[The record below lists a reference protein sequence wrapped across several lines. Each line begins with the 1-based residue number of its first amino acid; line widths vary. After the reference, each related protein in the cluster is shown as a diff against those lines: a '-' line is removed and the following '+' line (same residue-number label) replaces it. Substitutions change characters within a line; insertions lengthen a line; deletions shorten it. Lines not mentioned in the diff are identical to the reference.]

1 MKRKFLFLTVIT
13 LILAIG
19 LEACA
24 KPHEH
29 LYSESWSSDETY
41 HWHQPLCDDAEPTKE
56 KHTFNED
63 KCIVCGYER
72 ESSVKP
78 GEGENPGGEQTPGE
92 GENPG
97 GEQTPGE
104 GENPGGE
111 QTPGEGETPGGE
123 QTPGEGE
130 NPGGEQTPG
139 EGENP
144 GGEQTPGEE
153 QNPGGE
159 EELPDTGDGEYEEPD
174 ENVDIEALP
183 DKTVKPDQYYTNIE
197 DVFKDVEFQD
207 MTDGAADVKGA
218 QTQSE
223 VDKAWATITQTLRN
237 IELGKGFAFGDILID
252 ESRHQAFYSAIAIW
266 QFKGLNGSI
275 NNATKLNVKEVLQ
288 TTQYYA
294 PSENST
300 YYANMHGAYEM
311 IDGQTPKSYRIE
323 KAAAYVAQD
332 IFDSF
337 RYHLGEFQ
345 YCIGATEKVT
355 KKYARSGDYY
365 YIQVL
370 REVEDS
376 SSGIALPINTTMQA
390 AYYKGYLVAF
400 RHNMKYLIDGV
411 DMSSDAYILV
421 TEIKDSIARPQETYT
436 PTSGA
441 PSWVPIPH
449 KNLDPGKDFTETD
462 MQQVTTEDDAFDAYN
477 VFGNS
482 VSQAGYG
489 FDYIAPRGDVQLKTK
504 NAYSETEITFDKYS
518 ADGYLIHK
526 TTKGRDFEATGEGAD
541 KKTVDCEQYLDGK
554 YIYQRIKRG
563 TKTDD
568 GKATEG
574 KYLNEGY
581 SDYYSNVLTYDIT
594 ENIMM
599 LLSGYCEA
607 VSEHLNYDGSGSY
620 LPAKNF
626 ELFKKVSGDYTI
638 YLIKFSNKSDGS
650 KENEPNST
658 EFTVY
663 YAFDSAGMLCGASA
677 TITNTDENGNA
688 QETVLEFL
696 VGSYKVT
703 IPDDFKQF
711 KEIKHTE
718 DVEDPGPYLD
728 F

>member
-1 MKRKFLFLTVIT
+1 MKRKYLLLTVVT
-13 LILAIG
+13 LSLAIG

-29 LYSESWSSDETY
+29 LYAESWSSDETY
-41 HWHQPLCDDAEPTKE
+41 HWRQPLCDDAEPTKE
-56 KHTFNED
+56 KHTFNGD
-63 KCIVCGYER
+63 KCIICGYER

-78 GEGENPGGEQTPGE
+78 DEGENPGGEQNPGE

-97 GEQTPGE
+97 GEEQ
-104 GENPGGE
+104 NPG
-111 QTPGEGETPGGE
+111 
-123 QTPGEGE
+123 
-130 NPGGEQTPG
+130 
-139 EGENP
+139 
-144 GGEQTPGEE
+144 GEE

-159 EELPDTGDGEYEEPD
+159 EQNPGGEEQTPGGEEENPGGEEQTPGGEEQNPGGEEQTPGGEEELPDPDDGEYEEPD

-183 DKTVKPDQYYTNIE
+183 DKTEKPDQYYTNIE
-197 DVFKDVEFQD
+197 DVFKDVNFQD
-207 MTDGAADVKGA
+207 MTDASADGKETE
-218 QTQSE
+218 TQSE
-223 VDKAWATITQTLRN
+223 IDKAWATVTQTLRN
-237 IELGKGFAFGDILID
+237 VQLGKGFAFGDILID
-252 ESRHQAFYSAIAIW
+252 ESRHQAFYSAIATW

-275 NNATKLNVKEVLQ
+275 NNAAKLNVKEELQ

-311 IDGQTPKSYRIE
+311 IYGQTPKSYRIE
-323 KAAAYVAQD
+323 NAAAYVAQD

-345 YCIGATEKVT
+345 YCIGNTDGIT
-355 KKYARSGDYY
+355 KKYARNNDYY
-365 YIQVL
+365 YIQVE
-370 REVEDS
+370 RRVEDN
-376 SSGIALPINTTMQA
+376 SSGIALPIKTTMQA

-400 RHNMKYLIDGV
+400 RHTMRYEITGV

-421 TEIKDSIARPQETYT
+421 TEIKDSIARPEETYM

-449 KNLDPGKDFTETD
+449 KNLDPDKDFKEDGMTE
-462 MQQVTTEDDAFDAYN
+462 VKNEDEAFDAYN

-489 FDYIAPRGDVQLKTK
+489 FDYIAPRGDVRLRTK

-526 TTKGRDFEATGEGAD
+526 TTKGRDFESENEED
-541 KKTVDCEQYLDGK
+541 TVDCEQYLDSK
-554 YIYQRIKRG
+554 YIYQLIKRG
-563 TKTDD
+563 TKPDD
-568 GKATEG
+568 SKATEG
-574 KYLNEGY
+574 KYINNGY
-581 SDYYSNVLTYDIT
+581 SDYFSNVLTYDIT

-626 ELFKKVSGDYTI
+626 ELYKKISGDYTI
-638 YLIKFSNKSDGS
+638 YLIKFSNKSDS
-650 KENEPNST
+650 DKEDEPNST
-658 EFTVY
+658 EFSAY

-677 TITNTDENGNA
+677 TITNTDENGEA

-703 IPDDFKQF
+703 IPDDFKEF
-711 KEIKHTE
+711 EEIE
-718 DVEDPGPYLD
+718 YIEGIEDPGPYLD